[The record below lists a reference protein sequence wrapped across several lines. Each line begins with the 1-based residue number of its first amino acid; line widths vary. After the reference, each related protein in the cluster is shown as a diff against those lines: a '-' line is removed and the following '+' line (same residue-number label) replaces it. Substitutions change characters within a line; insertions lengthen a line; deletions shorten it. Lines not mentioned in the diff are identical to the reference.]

1 MPDRAPAERP
11 RPVPGHGGSAALGR
25 IEERHLVPPRVAP
38 PLDPG
43 FRPAALA
50 ASRFASRVRAA
61 RSGRPVWLA
70 VAQPGGT
77 SSHHESWVFED
88 GPETASSA
96 RFVERDLT
104 FLLWSRG
111 GCSVHV
117 DGPEWLTAALTRHF
131 RTDPVGVFDAEMM
144 GPTIYGAP
152 FEVVS
157 TPHAD
162 FPPES
167 TAAVDLGGHLDG
179 CRVGFDLGASDRK
192 VAAVVDGVVQFSEE
206 TAWDPGRQSD
216 PAWHFGQINE
226 SLRRGADHLPRGDAI
241 GGSSAGAFV
250 DNEPRVSSLFRG
262 VPVDLFAT
270 RTRYLFRD
278 LQHAWG
284 DVPFV
289 VVNDGEV
296 TALAGAM
303 RVGAGSLLGV
313 AMGSSEAGGYV
324 TSDRLLTSWLN
335 ELAFVPIDLS
345 PAAPRDDW
353 SGDAGVGA
361 QYLSQRAVARLLPA
375 AGIETPR
382 DMDQPA
388 QLVELQRLMARGDA
402 RAASVYET
410 IGVYL
415 GYALLQYARFYR
427 IDHLLLLGRVT
438 SGAGGDLIQ
447 ETARRVL
454 EAEQDRSAT
463 QITFHA
469 ASERDKRHGQ
479 AVVAASLPRIA

>member
-1 MPDRAPAERP
+1 MLDACGVQSLEELF
-11 RPVPGHGGSAALGR
+11 AAL
-25 IEERHLVPPRVAP
+25 PPE
-38 PLDPG
+38 
-43 FRPAALA
+43 
-50 ASRFASRVRAA
+50 VRL
-61 RSGRPVWLA
+61 GRPVWLA
-70 VAQPGGT
+70 VEQPGGT
-77 SSHHESWVFED
+77 SSHHESWVFEE

-104 FLLWSRG
+104 SLLWSRG
-111 GCSVHV
+111 GCRVHV
-117 DGPEWLTAALTRHF
+117 DGPAWLTAALTRHF
-131 RTDPVGVFDAEMM
+131 RADPVGVFDAAMM

-152 FEVVS
+152 FEVLP
-157 TPHAD
+157 TPHGD
-162 FPPES
+162 FPTES
-167 TAAVDLGGHLDG
+167 TAALDLGGHLDG
-179 CRVGFDLGASDRK
+179 CRIGFDLGASDRK

-206 TAWDPGRQSD
+206 TAWDPGRQTD

-226 SLRRGADHLPRGDAI
+226 SLRRAADHLPRVDAI

-262 VPVDLFAT
+262 VPGDLFAT
-270 RTRYLFRD
+270 RTRCLFRE

-289 VVNDGEV
+289 VVNDGDV

-324 TSDRLLTSWLN
+324 TRDGLLTSWLN

-345 PAAPRDDW
+345 PAAPRDEW
-353 SGDAGVGA
+353 SGDAGLGA

-375 AGIETPR
+375 AGIDVPR
-382 DMDQPA
+382 AMDQPA

-410 IGVYL
+410 IGAYL

-438 SGAGGDLIQ
+438 TGAGGDLIQ
-447 ETARRVL
+447 ETAKRVL
-454 EAEQDRSAT
+454 EAEQDRLGT
-463 QITFHA
+463 HITFHA

-479 AVVAASLPRIA
+479 AVVAASLPRIG

>member
-1 MPDRAPAERP
+1 MPVERP
-11 RPVPGHGGSAALGR
+11 RSDPGHRQPAALGR

-43 FRPAALA
+43 FRPAALT
-50 ASRFASRVRAA
+50 ASQFARQVREA
-61 RSGRPVWLA
+61 RLGRPVWLA
-70 VAQPGGT
+70 VEQPGGT
-77 SSHHESWVFED
+77 SSHHESWVFEE

-104 FLLWSRG
+104 SLLWSRG
-111 GCSVHV
+111 GCRVHV
-117 DGPEWLTAALTRHF
+117 DGPAWLTAALTRHF
-131 RTDPVGVFDAEMM
+131 RADPVGVFDAAMM

-152 FEVVS
+152 FEIVP

-179 CRVGFDLGASDRK
+179 CRIGFDLGASDRK

-206 TAWDPGRQSD
+206 TAWDPGRQTD

-226 SLRRGADHLPRGDAI
+226 SLHRAADHLPRVDAI

-262 VPVDLFAT
+262 VASDLFQT
-270 RTRYLFRD
+270 RTRYLFKE

-289 VVNDGEV
+289 VMHDGEI
-296 TALAGAM
+296 TALAGAIH
-303 RVGAGSLLGV
+303 VGAGSLLGV

-324 TSDRLLTSWLN
+324 TRDGGLTSWLN

-345 PAAPRDDW
+345 PVAPRDEW
-353 SGDAGVGA
+353 SGDAGIGA
-361 QYLSQRAVARLLPA
+361 QYLSQQAVARLLPA
-375 AGIETPR
+375 AGIEVP
-382 DMDQPA
+382 DEMDQPA
-388 QLVELQRLMARGDA
+388 RLIKLQLLMAEGDA
-402 RAASVYET
+402 RAAAVYET

-438 SGAGGDLIQ
+438 TGAGGDVIE
-447 ETARRVL
+447 ETAKRVL
-454 EAEQDRSAT
+454 KTEQDRSDSH
-463 QITFHA
+463 IRFHA

-479 AVVAASLPRIA
+479 AVVAASLPRLR

>member
-1 MPDRAPAERP
+1 MPVERP
-11 RPVPGHGGSAALGR
+11 RSDPGHTQPATLGR

-43 FRPAALA
+43 FRPAALT
-50 ASRFASRVRAA
+50 ASQFARQVREA
-61 RSGRPVWLA
+61 RLGRPVWLA
-70 VAQPGGT
+70 VEQPGGT
-77 SSHHESWVFED
+77 SSHHESWVFEE

-104 FLLWSRG
+104 SLLWSRG
-111 GCSVHV
+111 GCRVHV
-117 DGPEWLTAALTRHF
+117 DGPAWLTAALTRHF
-131 RTDPVGVFDAEMM
+131 RADPVGVFDAAMM

-152 FEVVS
+152 FEIVP

-179 CRVGFDLGASDRK
+179 CRIGFDLGASDRK

-206 TAWDPGRQSD
+206 SAWDPGRQAD

-226 SLRRGADHLPRGDAI
+226 SLRRAADHLPRVDAI

-289 VVNDGEV
+289 VVNDGDV

-324 TSDRLLTSWLN
+324 TRDGLLTSWLN

-345 PAAPRDDW
+345 PAAPRDEW
-353 SGDAGVGA
+353 SGDAGLGA

-375 AGIETPR
+375 AGIDVPR
-382 DMDQPA
+382 AMDQPA

-410 IGVYL
+410 IGAYL

-438 SGAGGDLIQ
+438 TGAGGDLIQ
-447 ETARRVL
+447 ETAKRVL
-454 EAEQDRSAT
+454 EAEQDRLGT
-463 QITFHA
+463 HITFHA

-479 AVVAASLPRIA
+479 AVVAASLPRIG

>member
-1 MPDRAPAERP
+1 MPVERP
-11 RPVPGHGGSAALGR
+11 RSDPGHRQPAALGR

-50 ASRFASRVRAA
+50 VSQFTRKVREV
-61 RSGRPVWLA
+61 RLGRPVWLA
-70 VAQPGGT
+70 VEQPGGT
-77 SSHHESWVFED
+77 SSHHECWVFEE
-88 GPETASSA
+88 GPETGSSA
-96 RFVERDLT
+96 RFVERDLA

-111 GCSVHV
+111 GCRVYV
-117 DGPEWLTAALTRHF
+117 DGPAWLTAALTRHF
-131 RTDPVGVFDAEMM
+131 RADPVGVFDAAMM
-144 GPTIYGAP
+144 GPAIYGAP
-152 FEVVS
+152 FEVVPA
-157 TPHAD
+157 PHAD
-162 FPPES
+162 FPTES
-167 TAAVDLGGHLDG
+167 TAALDLGGHLDG
-179 CRVGFDLGASDRK
+179 CRIGFDLGASDRK
-192 VAAVVDGVVQFSEE
+192 VAAVVDGVVKFSEE
-206 TAWDPGRQSD
+206 TAWDPGRQAD
-216 PAWHFGQINE
+216 PAWHFGQIND
-226 SLRRGADHLPRGDAI
+226 SLQRAADHLPRVDAI
-241 GGSSAGAFV
+241 GGSSAGVFV
-250 DNEPRVSSLFRG
+250 GSEPRVSSLFRG
-262 VPVDLFAT
+262 VPVDLVAA
-270 RTRYLFRD
+270 RTRFLFRE

-303 RVGAGSLLGV
+303 RVGAGSLLGL

-324 TSDRLLTSWLN
+324 TSDGRLTSWLN
-335 ELAFVPIDLS
+335 ELAFVPVDLA
-345 PAAPRDDW
+345 PAAPRDEW

-375 AGIETPR
+375 AGIDIPR

-410 IGVYL
+410 IGAYL

-438 SGAGGDLIQ
+438 TGAGGDLIQ
-447 ETARRVL
+447 GTARRVL
-454 EAEQDRSAT
+454 EAEQDRLGT
-463 QITFHA
+463 HVRFHA

-479 AVVAASLPRIA
+479 AVVAASLPRIG